1 MKPLLLIFTALPL
14 FAQEPTAPPP
24 VEKAPP
30 ADKPE
35 LPASASAPRDDK
47 FLELLRKSPSPE
59 SVKPAEEKLSKA
71 DAKPATAK
79 SSPKREVTQPKGRTT
94 LLPPVNSEDLEM
106 RIRYRKARTFAER
119 DAAVVAAWDASRA
132 ARTDYAKREALKR
145 YYDLIQ
151 AKIKAVDPV
160 VADALGERYDKAMKR
175 LSQTR
180 VEPTDPN
187 EEDARQ
193 NQ

>member
-1 MKPLLLIFTALPL
+1 MKPQVA
-14 FAQEPTAPPP
+14 
-24 VEKAPP
+24 KAP
-30 ADKPE
+30 
-35 LPASASAPRDDK
+35 S
-47 FLELLRKSPSPE
+47 
-59 SVKPAEEKLSKA
+59 
-71 DAKPATAK
+71 
-79 SSPKREVTQPKGRTT
+79 KREVTQTKGRST
-94 LLPPVNSEDLEM
+94 LLPPVDSEDLEM

-160 VADALGERYDKAMKR
+160 VAGALGERYDKAMKR

-187 EEDARQ
+187 EEDAKQ

>member
-1 MKPLLLIFTALPL
+1 MKPLSLIFATLPL
-14 FAQEPTAPPP
+14 FAQEPAAPPP
-24 VEKAPP
+24 VEKPEFPANAP
-30 ADKPE
+30 
-35 LPASASAPRDDK
+35 APRDDK

-59 SVKPAEEKLSKA
+59 GAKPAEEKLPKA

-79 SSPKREVTQPKGRTT
+79 SNPKREVTLPKGRTT

-119 DAAVVAAWDASRA
+119 DAAVVAAWDASRE
-132 ARTDYAKREALKR
+132 ARADYAKREALKR

-160 VADALGERYDKAMKR
+160 VAGALGERYDKAMKR

>member
-1 MKPLLLIFTALPL
+1 MKPLLLIFATLPL

-35 LPASASAPRDDK
+35 LPASAPAPRDDK

-59 SVKPAEEKLSKA
+59 GAKPAEEKQPKP
-71 DAKPATAK
+71 DAKLGAAK
-79 SSPKREVTQPKGRTT
+79 ARPKPDVTQTKGRST
-94 LLPPVNSEDLEM
+94 LLPPVDSEDLEM

-119 DAAVVAAWDASRA
+119 DVAVVAAWDASRA

-160 VADALGERYDKAMKR
+160 VAGALGERYDKAMKR

-187 EEDARQ
+187 EEDAKQ